1 MDKQRSD
8 NVSPSREYLNYL
20 NDQLFEIEA
29 KRAALEELYVPLE
42 KGHDEINSLVT
53 SVKHQIMREEAL
65 NAISDIEPVESSG
78 SKKYKANIR
87 YEEVDEANTEGESGE

>member
-1 MDKQRSD
+1 MGKQGSD

-20 NDQLFEIEA
+20 NNQLFEIEA

-53 SVKHQIMREEAL
+53 SVKHLIMREEAL
-65 NAISDIEPVESSG
+65 NAISDVEPTESLA
-78 SKKYKANIR
+78 SKKYIANIK
-87 YEEVDEANTEGESGE
+87 YEEVDEANTEDKSEE